1 MVSCS
6 SPSTLGLK
14 TCPPILTGAKEYLD
28 LMIDQSESDMRV
40 VAGSNKYVMK
50 CNWKLLVENSID
62 GYHLIPTHNTYLEY
76 LAGLGAKTSASGRR
90 WSRTH
95 CLGQRTLRALIR
107 GPER

>member
-1 MVSCS
+1 
-6 SPSTLGLK
+6 
-14 TCPPILTGAKEYLD
+14 
-28 LMIDQSESDMRV
+28 MIDQSESDMRV
-40 VAGSNKYVMK
+40 VAGSNRYVMK

-76 LAGLGAKTSASGRR
+76 LGGTGSQDLCQRASLV
-90 WSRTH
+90 SNS